1 MTPWTVA
8 YTRLLRPCDFLGKST
23 GEGCHFLLQGIF
35 PTQGSNPGLPHCR
48 QTLYHLSHQGSYY
61 RGLVQKSKAHV
72 IIRVFRFFLLC
83 STFFSSA
90 GAAVVEG
97 AGPYGGAAPLVG
109 TGPPAPTWQ
118 MKLPMLTLAKAFT
131 NKPGQK
137 GSTFTLAALTRALI
151 LSSVTITSLGRMR
164 AE

>member
-1 MTPWTVA
+1 MDCSLPGSSIHGIF
-8 YTRLLRPCDFLGKST
+8 PGKKT
-23 GEGCHFLLQGIF
+23 GVGCHFLLQRSFLI
-35 PTQGSNPGLPHCR
+35 QGSNLGLPRCR

-61 RGLVQKSKAHV
+61 RGLVKKSKAHV
-72 IIRVFRFFLLC
+72 IIRVFRFFFL
-83 STFFSSA
+83 SFFFSA

-97 AGPYGGAAPLVG
+97 AGPYGGAAPVVG

-137 GSTFTLAALTRALI
+137 GSTFTPAVLTRALI